1 METLNKEIQASI
13 GPKDAVTRL
22 KDGNQ
27 RFLHNKKTERDLL
40 IQVEKTGSGQFPF
53 AALLSCIDSRVPAE
67 LVFDQGIGDIFNVR
81 VAGNIVN
88 EDVLGS
94 LEYSCK
100 VAGSKLV
107 LVLGHTRCGAVT
119 SACKHVELGNITP
132 LLSKIQP
139 AVSSVVKG
147 DLTPEVI
154 EEVAVKN
161 VENSIEQ
168 IRKDSPILKKME
180 DNGEIVIAGAIYD
193 VATGS
198 VEFL

>member
-1 METLNKEIQASI
+1 METLTKEIQASI
-13 GPKDAVTRL
+13 RPNDAVMRL
-22 KDGNQ
+22 KEGNR

-40 IQVEKTGSGQFPF
+40 SQVDKTGSGQFPF

-88 EDVLGS
+88 EDILGS

-132 LLSKIQP
+132 LLDKIQP
-139 AVSSVVKG
+139 AVGSVVKG
-147 DLTPEVI
+147 DLTPELI

-168 IRKDSPILKKME
+168 IRKDSPILKEME

-193 VATGS
+193 VASGA